1 MSRRAA
7 SPDSGE
13 GVGSRG
19 GRRGEMARGSG
30 TGHDCLIGLG
40 FSGQP
45 GTTDGLMGFR
55 VATVQLMPSLT
66 KPAPCSN
73 LSDRTSGE
81 AREGE
86 RTPVAKVVKLSLG

>member
-1 MSRRAA
+1 L
-7 SPDSGE
+7 
-13 GVGSRG
+13 
-19 GRRGEMARGSG
+19 G
-30 TGHDCLIGLG
+30 TAEVGLG

-45 GTTDGLMGFR
+45 GRTDGQMGFAFR

-86 RTPVAKVVKLSLG
+86 SKNPSGKSGEDVIGMKSTSTLWIEKIFINLIHMAT